1 MGIRTYVTAYKEVDD
16 VCLGKTELLA
26 NWLADHGVCDTGD
39 TFNGYV
45 SIGDDTVD
53 ELLSDIDYVLTE
65 EDKEKAFNEKF
76 KEESYYS
83 DYEGWL
89 EDDLEK
95 LSDLKLF
102 LQKIKSWNENITLFV
117 GEW

>member
-16 VCLGKTELLA
+16 VCLGKTELLS
-26 NWLADHGVCDTGD
+26 NWLVDHGCCDTGD
-39 TFNGYV
+39 TFNGFV
-45 SIGDDTVD
+45 ILDDYYID
-53 ELLSDIDYVLTE
+53 DLLKDIDYVLTA
-65 EDKEKAFNEKF
+65 EDKAKAFSEKF

-95 LSDLKLF
+95 LSNLKQF
-102 LQKIKSWNENITLFV
+102 LQKTQANNEELTLFV